1 MIRALIFGGL
11 LSIMALNIG
20 STERDIVDE
29 ALLYGQCYKVEKVI
43 NCDTEYVA
51 ISVKY
56 K

>member
-29 ALLYGQCYKVEKVI
+29 ALRYGQCYKVEKVI
-43 NCDTEYVA
+43 NCDTEHVA